1 MNDHTPPS
9 EQQLNELQAIAARAA
24 GDPFYVSDCEGS
36 LQVWRESALTHVQ
49 RDEAGQ
55 ITMYSFPSSYRSTDQ
70 VIEIDL
76 DTWDPGED
84 ASDDQRRQDITDLI
98 DSRAAVGHLV
108 DEVKRLR
115 AQMAAVRGLCNEQDM
130 AARAFEVST
139 PAWIRAVRAVVESA
153 DLEEIAAALRG
164 EGFGTAQ
171 VATML
176 SADVAP
182 VQEA

>member
-1 MNDHTPPS
+1 MTNHTPPT

-24 GDPFYVSDCEGS
+24 DDPFYVSDCEGS

-49 RDEAGQ
+49 RDEHGE
-55 ITMYSFPSSYRSTDQ
+55 ISMYSFPSSYRTTDQ
-70 VIEIDL
+70 IIEIDL
-76 DTWDPGED
+76 DSWDPGED
-84 ASDDQRRQDITDLI
+84 ASDDQRRQDITDLV
-98 DSRAAVGHLV
+98 DSRAAMGAMV

-115 AQMAAVRGLCNEQDM
+115 AQMAAVRGLCDEQDK
-130 AARAFEVST
+130 AARVFEVST

-153 DLEEIAAALRG
+153 DADEMAAALRG
-164 EGFGTAQ
+164 EGFGADQ

-182 VQEA
+182 AKEA